1 MFMDVKLPR
10 LGEGA
15 DSGTV
20 ASIFVKEGDQ
30 VLKDQPLLELESE
43 KAVATIPSPEAG
55 TVAKIHVREGDE
67 IRVGQLILTLS
78 SDGAPVAQQTRG
90 EAPPS
95 LIDATVGDEEREPVV
110 APPALPEPAPVAPAQ
125 VVEGIPQAA
134 SPSIRRLA
142 RELGIDLRRVR
153 GSERGGRIV
162 MADLKRF
169 IQQLQQGQGAPAPR
183 AATAAS
189 PAATARVDFAK
200 WGPVERKKLS
210 KLRSTIS
217 ARMATS
223 WQTVPR
229 VTQFDEIDITAVM
242 ALKKKYDARYVKK
255 GARLTVTAFML
266 KALVGTLKQH
276 PIINASLDEESGE
289 IVFKSYY
296 HIGIA
301 VDTEQGL
308 IVPVLRDVDQ
318 KSLREIA
325 VELATLAERTRKR
338 EVALEEMQG
347 ATFTV
352 SNQGGIGGGHFTPIV
367 NTPEVAIL
375 GMGRGTLRP
384 VVRENRITKGLILPV
399 TLSYDHRLV
408 DGADA
413 ARFMVD
419 IVRALET
426 FSEKDVKAGL

>member
-1 MFMDVKLPR
+1 MC
-10 LGEGA
+10 
-15 DSGTV
+15 
-20 ASIFVKEGDQ
+20 
-30 VLKDQPLLELESE
+30 
-43 KAVATIPSPEAG
+43 
-55 TVAKIHVREGDE
+55 
-67 IRVGQLILTLS
+67 
-78 SDGAPVAQQTRG
+78 
-90 EAPPS
+90 
-95 LIDATVGDEEREPVV
+95 
-110 APPALPEPAPVAPAQ
+110 
-125 VVEGIPQAA
+125 
-134 SPSIRRLA
+134 
-142 RELGIDLRRVR
+142 
-153 GSERGGRIV
+153 
-162 MADLKRF
+162 
-169 IQQLQQGQGAPAPR
+169 
-183 AATAAS
+183 
-189 PAATARVDFAK
+189 
-200 WGPVERKKLS
+200 
-210 KLRSTIS
+210 KLRGTIS

-266 KALVGTLKQH
+266 KALVGALKQH
-276 PIINASLDEESGE
+276 PIINASLDEGAGE

-325 VELATLAERTRKR
+325 VELASLAERTRKR

-367 NTPEVAIL
+367 NTPEAAIL
-375 GMGRGTLRP
+375 GMGRGTVRP
-384 VVRENRITKGLILPV
+384 VVREDRITKGMILPV

-419 IVRALET
+419 VVRALET
-426 FSEKDVKAGL
+426 FSENDVKAGL